1 MRNIRQISLAML
13 IGGLLSACQAD
24 SDLDDKIERSHREN
38 PAQSGKNGSASDLA
52 DHSNGDDDD

>member
-1 MRNIRQISLAML
+1 MRNLVQISLALL

-38 PAQSGKNGSASDLA
+38 PAQSGKNGNASDPA
-52 DHSNGDDDD
+52 AKSNEDDDD

>member
-1 MRNIRQISLAML
+1 MRNLLQISLALL

-38 PAQSGKNGSASDLA
+38 PAQSDKSDPA
-52 DHSNGDDDD
+52 AKPNEDDDD